1 MVAPAAVPDES
12 PEETL
17 ERFESSLLAA
27 GYEPLAGNG
36 VTASGSVVA
45 NGQSY
50 EGRVTLTRTP
60 EDVRFQLRTACST
73 DPSVD

>member
-1 MVAPAAVPDES
+1 MVALAAVPDES

-27 GYEPLAGNG
+27 GYEPLAGDG

-45 NGQSY
+45 NGRPY
-50 EGRVTLTRTP
+50 EGRVTLTRKS

-73 DPSVD
+73 VPSVE